1 MSNNITDTGTRR
13 SAIAI
18 AKDGSRLKA
27 VKLRKQNGLFEVIWT
42 KSSEAGDL
50 DWKAFE
56 LECGLAAE
64 STEREKSSD
73 GKMVVAGFDSA
84 GVVFY
89 RFDLP
94 TVSEKEIAAMVKL
107 QAETRLPLPAEQM
120 QLAWR
125 ADQAQNGKVPVTIA
139 AARKELLQK
148 FVQNVSGFGPEKIL
162 LDCEAIVKTW
172 RTFFSGNGRNAVVVS
187 MTTHS
192 TQVCLAQNG
201 QLSNAVILDTGTE
214 DLSHTIQDMLALRDP
229 VLTDQTETIDR
240 FIQDIRSVLELFGHA
255 GSTELPVFVLSND
268 SEAHE
273 VIVSSLKSA
282 GLNVRAAFPQIEKLD
297 ARTRLNPADIYEY
310 RIPIGLALTAID
322 GDTDRLDIFEQLYC
336 SPSEAKSRRRLNTT
350 KAAIAV
356 AAVLLVL
363 LVIVAYAVDVVSTGA
378 IEKRL
383 KEAGLGSAIHQL
395 TERQKLIKSVV
406 LQRPDLLELLNQ
418 IHTKFLFNAKL
429 DFQSDL
435 DKGTIPDELLQQF
448 EENKTPLSQRAT
460 VSVEQ
465 EGTKWLITN
474 RLKKYSIRKEGS
486 RLKIYDTTAN
496 AGVTLDKLDFKMGR
510 PVSIT
515 AQTRNAEEMYKF
527 QKSLLAIKGITDVK
541 IQNSDMDKK
550 TKKLK
555 FTMNFHYRN
564 FTQKKKR
571 TSR

>member
-1 MSNNITDTGTRR
+1 MSNNTTDIGTRR

-27 VKLRKQNGLFEVIWT
+27 VKLRKQDGLFEVLWT

-64 STEREKSSD
+64 STEQEKNSD

-89 RFDLP
+89 RVELP
-94 TVSEKEIAAMVKL
+94 TVSEEEIAVMVKL
-107 QAETRLPLPAEQM
+107 QAEARMPLPAEQM

-125 ADQAQNGKVPVTIA
+125 ADQIQNGKVPVTIA
-139 AARKELLQK
+139 AARKEQLEK
-148 FVQNVSGFGPEKIL
+148 FVENVRGFGPEKIL

-172 RTFFSGNGRNAVVVS
+172 RTFFAGDGRNAVVVS
-187 MTTHS
+187 MTTQN

-201 QLSNAVILDTGTE
+201 QLSNAVVLDTGTE
-214 DLSHTIQDMLALRDP
+214 DLSQTTPDLLIPGAG
-229 VLTDQTETIDR
+229 VLTDKTETIER
-240 FIQDIRSVLELFGHA
+240 FVQDIRSVLELFGYA
-255 GSTELPVFVLSND
+255 GQAGLPVFVLSDD
-268 SEAHE
+268 SAAHE
-273 VIVSSLKSA
+273 VVVSCLKSA

-297 ARTRLNPADIYEY
+297 KRTRLHSADIYEY
-310 RIPIGLALTAID
+310 RVPIGLALTAID
-322 GDTDRLDIFEQLYC
+322 GDTDKLNIFEQLYC
-336 SPSEAKSRRRLNTT
+336 SPSEAKSRRRLDST
-350 KAAIAV
+350 KAAFAV
-356 AAVLLVL
+356 AVVMLIM
-363 LVIVAYAVDVVSTGA
+363 LVIVSYAVDVVSPRA

-383 KEAGLGSAIHQL
+383 NSIGTGSVVQQL
-395 TERQKLIKSVV
+395 NERQKLIKSVAS
-406 LQRPDLLELLNQ
+406 QRPDLLELLNQ
-418 IHTKFLFNAKL
+418 IHTSLLFSAKL

-435 DKGTIPDELLQQF
+435 DKGTIPEELKQKF

-465 EGTKWLITN
+465 AGTKWLITN
-474 RLKKYSIRKEGS
+474 RSKKYSIRKEGS
-486 RLKIYDTTAN
+486 RLNIYDTTAN
-496 AGVTLDKLDFKMGR
+496 AGITLDKLDFKLGR

-515 AQTRNAEEMYKF
+515 AQTKDAEQMYKF

-541 IQNSDMDKK
+541 IQNPTRDNK

-555 FTMNFHYRN
+555 FTMTFHYKN
-564 FTQKKKR
+564 FTKKR
-571 TSR
+571 TRR